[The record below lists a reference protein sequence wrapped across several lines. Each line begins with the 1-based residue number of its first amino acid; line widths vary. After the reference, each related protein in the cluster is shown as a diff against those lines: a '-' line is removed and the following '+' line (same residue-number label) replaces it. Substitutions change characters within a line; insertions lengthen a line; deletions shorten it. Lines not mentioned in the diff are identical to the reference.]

1 MARDVSGRAMY
12 WCSAPHPGAGFSGRR
27 DSKARPLLCA
37 SFSDFQRRPDSIW
50 LTLHPFAWHHYRDR
64 VRCFFR
70 LSFQRGRVALMRHPL
85 AVEASLPPQPDPCF
99 HGPEQPSAAH
109 AFDPFE
115 RPAAQ
120 CSNQDPFLSGRCGI
134 TPHSRFR
141 VAQSLAWQSSRRR
154 SQAAALGFSRTS
166 PTTGMRL
173 TRNHCT
179 VMAHRA

>member
-1 MARDVSGRAMY
+1 VLGTSPGR
-12 WCSAPHPGAGFSGRR
+12 AGFSGRR
-27 DSKARPLLCA
+27 DSKARPLLCT
-37 SFSDFQRRPDSIW
+37 SFSDFQRRPDRIW
-50 LTLHPFAWHHYRDR
+50 LTLHPFAWHRYRNR

-70 LSFQRGRVALMRHPL
+70 LSYQRGRVAFMCHPL

-115 RPAAQ
+115 QPAAQ
-120 CSNQDPFLSGRCGI
+120 CSNQDPLLSGYAALRR
-134 TPHSRFR
+134 HSRFR
-141 VAQSLAWQSSRRR
+141 VAQSLASQSSRRR

-166 PTTGMRL
+166 PSRGMRL

-179 VMAHRA
+179 VLARRA